1 MKAIIYLLMWMIPFQ
16 THPKQN
22 DPQAEKLLNKVWEK
36 FQSYKTVQVE
46 FEYELYN
53 PEARVKQNT
62 NGRVF
67 IQGNKYRA
75 EYMGMTDIFDGKKR
89 YLIVPENKEINI
101 FTPEDDEEITPASL
115 FKFFKKGYRYK
126 MDILQ
131 NAGGRKIRYIKLF
144 PIKDDNEIDYVL
156 LGIDTKTY
164 HIYKAIIVQK
174 DKTRIT
180 IYIKKFKPNVPLGA
194 KEFVFDKTR
203 YPGYMINDL
212 D

>member
-1 MKAIIYLLMWMIPFQ
+1 MKKIIILTTLAIGMAFM
-16 THPKQN
+16 PKQN
-22 DPQAEKLLNKVWEK
+22 DPSAEKLLREVMDK
-36 FQSYKTVQVE
+36 FNSYKNVYVE

-53 PEARVKQNT
+53 PETQVRQNT
-62 NGRVF
+62 NGRVK

-75 EYMGMTDIFDGKKR
+75 EYMGMIDIFDGQKR
-89 YLIVPENKEINI
+89 YLIIPENKEINI
-101 FTPEDDEEITPASL
+101 FTPESDEEITPASL

-131 NAGGRKIRYIKLF
+131 NVNGRKIRYIKLF
-144 PIKDDNEIDYVL
+144 PINDENEVDYVL
-156 LGIDTKTY
+156 LGIDEKTKN
-164 HIYKAIIVQK
+164 IYKAIIIQK

-180 IYIKKFKPNVPLGA
+180 IYIKKFKPNQPMGP
-194 KEFVFDKTR
+194 KNFVFDKSV